1 MAGEEQLLPV
11 GFCTTGLTWHLQ
23 ELEKW
28 LEGKGWQAV
37 RPAVG
42 RVQGPDC
49 TTWIRHCS
57 TCLLISSSLPAN
69 GALHSGHTWPPS
81 SGFLLFIFPIR
92 AGKAQRE
99 REKEGTWFKLSKLPR
114 MFLRITS
121 LFWGEISGI
130 LCQMILNK
138 PDQYDSSL
146 QANRSFK
153 GSLCVCH
160 VLICDTLNLLPTHY
174 SYETCFHPFAS
185 FLFLPFPPVPSPP
198 TPLPHTHI

>member
-1 MAGEEQLLPV
+1 MTSTRIREVIGRE
-11 GFCTTGLTWHLQ
+11 GLTGCPTSSRQGSGPRLYYLDQALFHMSTHL
-23 ELEKW
+23 
-28 LEGKGWQAV
+28 
-37 RPAVG
+37 
-42 RVQGPDC
+42 
-49 TTWIRHCS
+49 
-57 TCLLISSSLPAN
+57 LLAPSQW
-69 GALHSGHTWPPS
+69 GA
-81 SGFLLFIFPIR
+81 
-92 AGKAQRE
+92 AQRTYLAPFLRLPPLHLPYTGWKSTE

>member
-1 MAGEEQLLPV
+1 MGRCTADIPGPLP
-11 GFCTTGLTWHLQ
+11 
-23 ELEKW
+23 
-28 LEGKGWQAV
+28 QA
-37 RPAVG
+37 
-42 RVQGPDC
+42 
-49 TTWIRHCS
+49 S
-57 TCLLISSSLPAN
+57 SSSSSLY
-69 GALHSGHTWPPS
+69 GLEKH
-81 SGFLLFIFPIR
+81 
-92 AGKAQRE
+92 RE

-130 LCQMILNK
+130 LCHMILNK